1 MYKRRLIITTIT
13 GAILG
18 IFCIIGV
25 SFRVGFI
32 GNELFIL
39 ATWVNRVVMGLV
51 IGLAPY
57 YKIKNNTKNI
67 LLRGLFFG
75 FIISGSFYLATEFR
89 DVIGFMAGIV
99 YGVII
104 DYVATRYE
112 IKGYKHKHK

>member
-1 MYKRRLIITTIT
+1 MNNKRIVIALTT

-25 SFRVGFI
+25 SVRFGFA
-32 GNELFIL
+32 GNEVFIL

-57 YKIKNNTKNI
+57 YQIKTTTKNI
-67 LLRGLFFG
+67 VLRGLFFG
-75 FIISGSFYLATEFR
+75 FVISGSFYLATEFR
-89 DVIGFMAGIV
+89 DTPGFLAGLM

-104 DYVATRYE
+104 DFIATRYGQQK
-112 IKGYKHKHK
+112 IAK

>member
-1 MYKRRLIITTIT
+1 MNNKRLIIAIAT

-25 SFRVGFI
+25 SIRLGFT

-39 ATWVNRVVMGLV
+39 ATWVNRVIMGLV

-67 LLRGLFFG
+67 LFRGAFLG
-75 FIISGSFYLATEFR
+75 FIISGSFYLATDFK
-89 DVIGFMAGIV
+89 DTPGFIAGIV
-99 YGVII
+99 YGIII
-104 DYVATRYE
+104 DYIATKYE
-112 IKGYKHKHK
+112 K